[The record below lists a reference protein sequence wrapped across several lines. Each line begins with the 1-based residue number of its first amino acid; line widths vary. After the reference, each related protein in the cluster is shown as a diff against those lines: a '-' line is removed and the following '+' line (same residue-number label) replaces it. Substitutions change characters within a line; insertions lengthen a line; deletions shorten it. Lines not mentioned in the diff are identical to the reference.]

1 MPDPLVT
8 RHSSLVTPVPPSPA
22 ERVAVPLGRL
32 PFEIREEVCSRL
44 RDRVSGSKISAW
56 LLSKGFGPYTDK
68 QFSKFRHSKSGY
80 LGWLAEQRKLDERRE
95 RSESIRREI
104 AAAGFSMLDKTMLD
118 LADELSDP
126 SLPAFKA
133 ASALAALKNAVTAEK
148 KLELD
153 RRKTEVAER
162 NAALEREKFRYSVAK
177 DALAIFQDRTAREI
191 AESDALTR
199 EQKIEA
205 IVRRI
210 DEMVAEGA
218 E

>member
-1 MPDPLVT
+1 MSEFV
-8 RHSSLVTPVPPSPA
+8 SLS
-22 ERVAVPLGRL
+22 RL
-32 PFEIREEVCSRL
+32 PFEVREELCGKL
-44 RDRVSGSKISAW
+44 RDRVSGPQLARW
-56 LLSKGFGPYTDK
+56 LLAKGFGPYTEK
-68 QFSKFRHSKSGY
+68 HISKFRHSKQGY
-80 LGWLAEQRKLDERRE
+80 QGWLAEQRKLDERRE

-126 SLPAFKA
+126 SLPAVKA

-148 KLELD
+148 RLELD

-162 NAALEREKFRYSVAK
+162 NAELEREKFRYTVAK
-177 DALAIFQDRTAREI
+177 EALAILQDRKAKEI
-191 AESDALTR
+191 AEDASLSR
-199 EQKIEA
+199 DDKIQA

-210 DEMVAEGA
+210 DEMVAEGG